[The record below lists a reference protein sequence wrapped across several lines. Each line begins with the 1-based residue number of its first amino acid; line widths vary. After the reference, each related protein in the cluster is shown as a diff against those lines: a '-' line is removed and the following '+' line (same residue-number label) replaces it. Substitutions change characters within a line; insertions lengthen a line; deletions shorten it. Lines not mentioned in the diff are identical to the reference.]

1 MRYKIENKHY
11 DYFVGSY
18 SHGLGRTSHIHT
30 HLEMVYLLQGTAD
43 AIVDGK
49 RYALEPGDLFVAF
62 PNQIHFY
69 ENKERPVKHYL
80 MIFSSGM
87 DMYLKKLLEDK
98 VPACPVIK
106 AARLPADTEKQLQT
120 IAGERMG
127 KEFEKL
133 SAKGRFLHF
142 LGQVLP
148 LLEYVPSDCA
158 VDHDSVRDV
167 LAYCMEH
174 FTEPI
179 SLESIA
185 KELHL
190 SKYYISHI
198 FKERTNMSFTRFV
211 GGLRVERA
219 CELLQ
224 KKDMNI
230 TEAAYGAGF
239 SSIRTFNRVFAE
251 ETGMSPREYIAR
263 HR

>member
-1 MRYKIENKHY
+1 MRYRIENKHY

-30 HLEMVYLLQGTAD
+30 HLEMIYLLQGKA
-43 AIVDGK
+43 AGFVDGK
-49 RYALEPGDLFVAF
+49 RYELEPGDLFVAF

-69 ENKERPVKHYL
+69 ENVERPVKHYL
-80 MIFSSGM
+80 IIFSAGI
-87 DMYLKKLLEDK
+87 DNYLKKLLEDK
-98 VPACPVIK
+98 LPACPVIK
-106 AARLPADTEKQLQT
+106 AAQLPGDMEQQLLG
-120 IAGERMG
+120 IANDSKG
-127 KEFEKL
+127 KEYQRL

-148 LLEYVPSDCA
+148 QLEYVPSDTA
-158 VDHDSVRDV
+158 FDHDSVRDA

-174 FTEPI
+174 YTEPI
-179 SLESIA
+179 SLESVA

-190 SKYYISHI
+190 SKYYVSHI
-198 FKERTNMSFTRFV
+198 FKERTNMSFTRFI
-211 GGLRVERA
+211 GGLRIERA
-219 CELLQ
+219 RELLE

-239 SSIRTFNRVFAE
+239 SSIRTFNRVFLE
-251 ETGMSPREYIAR
+251 QTGMSPREYIAK

>member
-30 HLEMVYLLQGTAD
+30 HLEMIYLLQGKAD

-49 RYALEPGDLFVAF
+49 RYEIEPGDLFVVF

-80 MIFSSGM
+80 IIFSSAM
-87 DMYLKKLLEDK
+87 DIYLKKLLEDK
-98 VPACPVIK
+98 VAACPVLK
-106 AARLPADTEKQLQT
+106 ASQLPPDTEKQLQT
-120 IAGERMG
+120 IASQRQG
-127 KEFEKL
+127 KEFDRL
-133 SAKGRFLHF
+133 SAKGLFLNF
-142 LGQVLP
+142 LGQVLS
-148 LLEYVPSDCA
+148 LLEYVPSDSTI
-158 VDHDSVRDV
+158 DNDSVRDV

-174 FTEPI
+174 YIEPI
-179 SLESIA
+179 SLDSIA

-211 GGLRVERA
+211 GRLRVERA

-263 HR
+263 RR